1 MPDYIELTYDSIEA
15 ETLKAIL
22 FNFGDEQAWI
32 PRSQIENDSC
42 LSDYGDTVCVAA
54 WLAKQKGLEKYE
66 A

>member
-22 FNFGDEQAWI
+22 FSFGDEEVWI
-32 PRSQIENDSC
+32 PRSQIEDDS
-42 LSDYGDTVCVAA
+42 LPDGKGTVCVAA
-54 WLAKQKGLEKYE
+54 WLVKQNGLEGYE